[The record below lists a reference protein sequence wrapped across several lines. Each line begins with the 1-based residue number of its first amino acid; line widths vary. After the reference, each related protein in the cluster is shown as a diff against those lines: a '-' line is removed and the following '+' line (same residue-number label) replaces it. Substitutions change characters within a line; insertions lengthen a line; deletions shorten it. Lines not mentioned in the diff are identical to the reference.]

1 VSLTGK
7 EVRTEWQRHARIF
20 NVAHGG
26 KVVFQRRSL
35 QAILTICVVILSA
48 PRRVRAQQSY
58 AVITQNGVPMKT
70 RDGLTLH
77 SDIYRPRADGTFPVI
92 LMRTPYDK
100 SVGWAAAPAYQIAT
114 HGYVVIV
121 QDVRGRYTSE
131 GEWYPFRHESE
142 DGYDAVEWAA
152 ALPTSNGKVG
162 MMGGS
167 YVGATQMLAAIAH
180 PPHLAGI
187 CPVVTASNY
196 HDGWTY
202 QGGALEQWF
211 DQNWMTQLATN
222 TLWRLIAKNT
232 DALLGAPVLPLTQYP
247 AFNYSS
253 LPAGADA
260 TAQLAP
266 YYLDWLAHP
275 DYDSYWKQWS
285 IEEHFSEIRVP
296 ALHIGGWYDIFL
308 GGTLR
313 NYMGIKAHGGT
324 DAARS
329 GQRLLV
335 QIGGHAGF
343 GRRIGDV
350 EFGDEA
356 IRLPSTEVV
365 IDWYDY
371 LFKDVQ
377 NEFATEG
384 SAPHKPVRI
393 FVMGA
398 NTYREESDW
407 PPPEAKPTRYFLHSA
422 GSANSLRGDGGL
434 SPTPPKKE
442 APDKF
447 TYDPANPVPTIGG
460 SLCCDAEHY
469 EPGPRDQRAAENRN
483 DVLVYSTAPLAED
496 LEVTG
501 PLTLELWARSSAVD
515 TDFTAKLVD
524 VSPDGFAMDL
534 TDGILRMRYR
544 DSQEKPE
551 LMNPEQVYKI
561 SVDLWATSN
570 VFKKGHLL
578 RLEVSSSNFPRF
590 DRNLNTGANQS
601 TSREF
606 VLATNAILHD
616 AEHPSALLVPA
627 IPAARAGDGDAKR
640 SANREAPPSR

>member
-1 VSLTGK
+1 MFAG
-7 EVRTEWQRHARIF
+7 VRTIPLIA
-20 NVAHGG
+20 A
-26 KVVFQRRSL
+26 VV
-35 QAILTICVVILSA
+35 LSA
-48 PRRVRAQQSY
+48 TNGAHAQQSY
-58 AVITQNGVPMKT
+58 AVITQNGVAMKT
-70 RDGLTLH
+70 RDGVTLY
-77 SDIYRPRADGTFPVI
+77 SDIYRPRADGKFPVI

-100 SVGWAAAPAYQIAT
+100 SASWAVAPSYQIAA
-114 HGYVVIV
+114 HGYVVVV

-131 GEWYPFRHESE
+131 GEFYPFRHESD

-152 ALPTSNGKVG
+152 ALPSSDGRVG
-162 MMGGS
+162 MTGAS

-211 DQNWMTQLATN
+211 DQNWTTQLATN
-222 TLWRLIAKNT
+222 TMWRLLAKDTN
-232 DALLGAPVLPLTQYP
+232 ALVGASTLPLTQYP
-247 AFNYSS
+247 AFNYAS

-275 DYDSYWKQWS
+275 NYDTYWKQWS
-285 IEEHFSEIRVP
+285 IEEHLSDIRIP

-308 GGTLR
+308 SGTLR
-313 NYMGIKAHGGT
+313 NYMGIKAHGGSET
-324 DAARS
+324 ARN

-356 IRLPSTEVV
+356 VKFPSTDVL

-371 LFKDVQ
+371 LFKGVQ
-377 NEFATEG
+377 NEFA
-384 SAPHKPVRI
+384 SDKPVRV

-398 NTYREESDW
+398 NAYHQESDW
-407 PPPEAKPTRYFLHSA
+407 PPPEAQLTRYFLHSG

-434 SPTPPKKE
+434 DLTPPRKE
-442 APDKF
+442 TPDKF
-447 TYDPANPVPTIGG
+447 TYDPANAVPTVGG
-460 SLCCDAEHY
+460 SLCCDALHY
-469 EPGPRDQRAAENRN
+469 EPGPRDQRTIENRT
-483 DVLVYSTAPLAED
+483 DVLVYSTKPLAED
-496 LEVTG
+496 MEVTG
-501 PLTLELWARSSAVD
+501 PVRLELWAKSSAVD

-524 VSPDGFAMDL
+524 VSADGFAMNL
-534 TDGILRMRYR
+534 SDGILRLRYR

-561 SVDLWATSN
+561 SVDLSATSN
-570 VFKKGHLL
+570 VFRKGHIM

-590 DRNLNTGANQS
+590 DRNMNTGVDQA
-601 TSREF
+601 TSRQF
-606 VLATNAILHD
+606 VSATNTVLHD
-616 AEHPSALLVPA
+616 AEHPSALLVLA
-627 IPAARAGDGDAKR
+627 IPAGAATPR
-640 SANREAPPSR
+640 

>member
-1 VSLTGK
+1 MIC
-7 EVRTEWQRHARIF
+7 A
-20 NVAHGG
+20 
-26 KVVFQRRSL
+26 VV
-35 QAILTICVVILSA
+35 LSA
-48 PRRVRAQQSY
+48 PHCARAQQNY

-70 RDGLTLH
+70 RDGVTLY

-100 SVGWAAAPAYQIAT
+100 NVSWAVGPAYQIAA

-131 GEWYPFRHESE
+131 GEWYPFRHESN

-152 ALPTSNGKVG
+152 ALPSSNGKVG
-162 MMGGS
+162 MIGGS
-167 YVGATQMLAAIAH
+167 YVGATQMLSAIAH

-211 DQNWMTQLATN
+211 DQNWATQLATN
-222 TLWRLIAKNT
+222 TMWRLIAKNT
-232 DALLGAPVLPLTQYP
+232 NALLGAPVLPLTHYP
-247 AFNYSS
+247 AFNYVS
-253 LPAGADA
+253 LPAGAEA

-275 DYDSYWKQWS
+275 DYDAYWKQWS
-285 IEEHFSEIRVP
+285 IEEHFSDIQVP

-308 GGTLR
+308 TGTLR

-324 DAARS
+324 DEARK

-343 GRRIGDV
+343 GHRIGDV
-350 EFGDEA
+350 EFGDDA
-356 IRLPSTEVV
+356 LKFPSTEVV
-365 IDWYDY
+365 LAWYDY
-371 LFKDVQ
+371 LFKGVQ
-377 NEFATEG
+377 NEFATV
-384 SAPHKPVRI
+384 PVRI
-393 FVMGA
+393 FVMGEDK
-398 NTYREESDW
+398 YHQESDW
-407 PPPEAKPTRYFLHSA
+407 PPPEAKLTRYFLHSS

-434 SPTPPKKE
+434 SLTPPKKE
-442 APDKF
+442 TPDKF

-469 EPGPRDQRAAENRN
+469 EPGPRDQRASENRD
-483 DVLVYSTAPLAED
+483 DVLVYSTRPLAED
-496 LEVTG
+496 MEVTG
-501 PLTLELWARSSAVD
+501 PVTLELWARSSAVD

-524 VSPDGFAMDL
+524 VSPVGFAMNL

-544 DSQEKPE
+544 DSQEKPG
-551 LMNPEQVYKI
+551 LMNPDQVYKI

-570 VFKKGHLL
+570 VFKKGHII

-590 DRNLNTGANQS
+590 DSNLNTGADQA

-606 VLATNAILHD
+606 VSATNTILHD
-616 AEHPSALLVPA
+616 AEHPSALLVPV
-627 IPAARAGDGDAKR
+627 ITVGGAANGTSG
-640 SANREAPPSR
+640 SQ

>member
-1 VSLTGK
+1 MLAGST
-7 EVRTEWQRHARIF
+7 VRTIPLIA
-20 NVAHGG
+20 A
-26 KVVFQRRSL
+26 VV
-35 QAILTICVVILSA
+35 LSA
-48 PRRVRAQQSY
+48 TNGAHAQQSY
-58 AVITQNGVPMKT
+58 AVITQNGVAMKT
-70 RDGLTLH
+70 RDGVTLY
-77 SDIYRPRADGTFPVI
+77 SDIYRPRADGRFPVI

-100 SVGWAAAPAYQIAT
+100 SVSWAVAPPYQIAA
-114 HGYVVIV
+114 HGYVVVV

-131 GEWYPFRHESE
+131 GEWYPFRHESD
-142 DGYDAVEWAA
+142 DGYDAVEWVA
-152 ALPTSNGKVG
+152 ALSSSDGRVG

-211 DQNWMTQLATN
+211 DQNWTTQLATN
-222 TLWRLIAKNT
+222 TMWRLIAKDTN
-232 DALLGAPVLPLTQYP
+232 ALLGAYTLPLTQYP
-247 AFNYSS
+247 AFNYAS

-275 DYDSYWKQWS
+275 NYDGYWKQWS
-285 IEEHFSEIRVP
+285 IEEHFSDIGVP

-308 GGTLR
+308 NGTLR
-313 NYMGIKAHGGT
+313 NYMGIKRHGAN
-324 DAARS
+324 DAARN

-356 IRLPSTEVV
+356 VKFGSTDVL

-371 LFKDVQ
+371 LFKGVQ
-377 NEFATEG
+377 NEFA
-384 SAPHKPVRI
+384 SDKPVRV

-398 NTYREESDW
+398 NAYRQESDW
-407 PPPEAKPTRYFLHSA
+407 PPPQAQPTRYFLHSG
-422 GSANSLRGDGGL
+422 GSADSLRGDGGL
-434 SPTPPKKE
+434 SLTPPRKE
-442 APDKF
+442 TPDKF
-447 TYDPANPVPTIGG
+447 TYDPANAVPTVGG
-460 SLCCDAEHY
+460 SLCCDAAHY
-469 EPGPRDQRAAENRN
+469 EPGPRDQRAIESRN
-483 DVLVYSTAPLAED
+483 DVLVYSTKPLAED
-496 LEVTG
+496 MEVTG
-501 PLTLELWARSSAVD
+501 PVMLELWAKSSAVD

-524 VSPDGFAMDL
+524 VSPDGFAMNL
-534 TDGILRMRYR
+534 CDGILRMRYR
-544 DSQEKPE
+544 DSQQRPA
-551 LMNPEQVYKI
+551 LMNPDQVYKL

-570 VFKKGHLL
+570 VFRKGHIM

-590 DRNLNTGANQS
+590 DRNLNTGAEQA
-601 TSREF
+601 TSRQF
-606 VLATNAILHD
+606 VSATNTILHD
-616 AEHPSALLVPA
+616 AEHPSALLVPV
-627 IPAARAGDGDAKR
+627 IPAAAATPR
-640 SANREAPPSR
+640 

>member
-1 VSLTGK
+1 M
-7 EVRTEWQRHARIF
+7 
-20 NVAHGG
+20 
-26 KVVFQRRSL
+26 FQRRVL
-35 QAILTICVVILSA
+35 HAILMICAVVLSA
-48 PRRVRAQQSY
+48 PHCARAQQNY

-70 RDGLTLH
+70 RDGVTLY

-100 SVGWAAAPAYQIAT
+100 SVSWAVGPAYQIAT
-114 HGYVVIV
+114 HGYVVVV

-131 GEWYPFRHESE
+131 GEWYPFRHESN

-152 ALPTSNGKVG
+152 ALPSSNGKVG
-162 MMGGS
+162 MIGGS
-167 YVGATQMLAAIAH
+167 YVGATQMLSAIAH

-202 QGGALEQWF
+202 QSGALEQWF
-211 DQNWMTQLATN
+211 DQNWATQLATN
-222 TLWRLIAKNT
+222 TMWRLIAKNT
-232 DALLGAPVLPLTQYP
+232 NALLGAPVLPLTHYP
-247 AFNYSS
+247 AFNYVS
-253 LPAGADA
+253 LPAGAEA
-260 TAQLAP
+260 TAELAP

-275 DYDSYWKQWS
+275 DYDAYWKQWS
-285 IEEHFSEIRVP
+285 IEEHFSDIQVP

-308 GGTLR
+308 AGTLR
-313 NYMGIKAHGGT
+313 NYMGIKAHAGT
-324 DAARS
+324 DEARK

-350 EFGDEA
+350 EFGDDA
-356 IRLPSTEVV
+356 LKFTSTDVV
-365 IDWYDY
+365 LAWYDY
-371 LFKDVQ
+371 LFKGVQ
-377 NEFATEG
+377 NEFATV
-384 SAPHKPVRI
+384 PVHI
-393 FVMGA
+393 FVMGE
-398 NTYREESDW
+398 NKYHQESDW
-407 PPPEAKPTRYFLHSA
+407 PPPENKLTRYFLHSG

-434 SPTPPKKE
+434 SLTPPKKE

-460 SLCCDAEHY
+460 SLCCDAAHY

-483 DVLVYSTAPLAED
+483 DVLVYSTKPLAD
-496 LEVTG
+496 DMEVTG
-501 PLTLELWARSSAVD
+501 PVTLELWASSSAVD

-524 VSPDGFAMDL
+524 VSPSGFAMDL

-544 DSQEKPE
+544 ESQEKPE
-551 LMNPEQVYKI
+551 LMNPDQVYKI
-561 SVDLWATSN
+561 SVDLWATGN
-570 VFKKGHLL
+570 VFKKGHIL

-590 DRNLNTGANQS
+590 DRNLNTGAVQA

-606 VLATNAILHD
+606 VSATNTILHD
-616 AEHPSALLVPA
+616 AEHPSALLLPV
-627 IPAARAGDGDAKR
+627 IPAAAA
-640 SANREAPPSR
+640 APR

>member
-1 VSLTGK
+1 MIC
-7 EVRTEWQRHARIF
+7 A
-20 NVAHGG
+20 
-26 KVVFQRRSL
+26 VV
-35 QAILTICVVILSA
+35 LSA
-48 PRRVRAQQSY
+48 PHCARAQQNY

-70 RDGLTLH
+70 RDGVTLY
-77 SDIYRPRADGTFPVI
+77 SDVYRPRADGTFPVI

-100 SVGWAAAPAYQIAT
+100 SVSWAVGPAYQIAT

-131 GEWYPFRHESE
+131 GEWYPFRHESN

-152 ALPTSNGKVG
+152 ALPSSNGKVG
-162 MMGGS
+162 MIGGS
-167 YVGATQMLAAIAH
+167 YVGATQMLSAIAH

-211 DQNWMTQLATN
+211 DQNWATQLATN
-222 TLWRLIAKNT
+222 TMWRLIAKNT
-232 DALLGAPVLPLTQYP
+232 NALLGAPVLPLTHYP
-247 AFNYSS
+247 AFNYVS
-253 LPAGADA
+253 LPAGAEA
-260 TAQLAP
+260 TAELAP

-275 DYDSYWKQWS
+275 DYDAYWKQWS
-285 IEEHFSEIRVP
+285 IEEHFSDIQVP

-308 GGTLR
+308 AGTLR

-324 DAARS
+324 DEARK

-350 EFGDEA
+350 EFGDDA
-356 IRLPSTEVV
+356 LKFPSTEVV
-365 IDWYDY
+365 LAWYDY
-371 LFKDVQ
+371 LFKGVQ
-377 NEFATEG
+377 NEFATV
-384 SAPHKPVRI
+384 PVRI
-393 FVMGA
+393 FVMGE
-398 NTYREESDW
+398 NKYRQESDW
-407 PPPEAKPTRYFLHSA
+407 PPPEAKLTRYFLHSG

-434 SPTPPKKE
+434 SLTPPKKE
-442 APDKF
+442 TPDKF

-469 EPGPRDQRAAENRN
+469 EPGPRDQRASENRD
-483 DVLVYSTAPLAED
+483 DVLVYSTKPLAED
-496 LEVTG
+496 MEITG
-501 PLTLELWARSSAVD
+501 PVTLELWVRSSAVD

-524 VSPDGFAMDL
+524 VSPVGFAMNL

-544 DSQEKPE
+544 DSQEKPG
-551 LMNPEQVYKI
+551 LMNPDQVYKI

-570 VFKKGHLL
+570 VFKKGHII

-590 DRNLNTGANQS
+590 DSNLNTGADQA

-606 VLATNAILHD
+606 VSATNTILHD
-616 AEHPSALLVPA
+616 SEHPSALLVPVITA
-627 IPAARAGDGDAKR
+627 GGAANGTSG
-640 SANREAPPSR
+640 SR

>member
-1 VSLTGK
+1 VVPVEKQSQRSK
-7 EVRTEWQRHARIF
+7 EAVLFERRIL
-20 NVAHGG
+20 AMLMMCA
-26 KVVFQRRSL
+26 VV
-35 QAILTICVVILSA
+35 LSA
-48 PRRVRAQQSY
+48 PHCVAQQSY
-58 AVITQNGVPMKT
+58 AVIAQNSVPMKT
-70 RDGLTLH
+70 RDGVTLY
-77 SDIYRPRADGTFPVI
+77 SDIYRPKAEGRFPVI

-100 SVGWAAAPAYQIAT
+100 SASWAVAPAYQIAT

-121 QDVRGRYTSE
+121 QDVRGRYTSD
-131 GEWYPFRHESE
+131 GEWYPFRHESN

-152 ALPTSNGKVG
+152 ALPSSDGKVG

-167 YVGATQMLAAIAH
+167 YVGATQMLSAIAH

-187 CPVVTASNY
+187 CPMVTASNY

-211 DQNWMTQLATN
+211 DQNWTTQLATN

-232 DALLGAPVLPLTQYP
+232 NALRSAPMLPLTHYP
-247 AFNYSS
+247 AFNYTS

-275 DYDSYWKQWS
+275 DYDAYWKQWS
-285 IEEHFSEIRVP
+285 IEEHYSDIRVP
-296 ALHIGGWYDIFL
+296 ALHIGAWYDIFL
-308 GGTLR
+308 AGTLR

-324 DAARS
+324 DAARNN
-329 GQRLLV
+329 QRLLI

-356 IRLPSTEVV
+356 VKFPNTDVL

-371 LFKDVQ
+371 LFKGAQ
-377 NEFATEG
+377 NEFATDKSSTTG
-384 SAPHKPVRI
+384 QPVRI

-398 NTYREESDW
+398 NMYRQESDW
-407 PPPEAKPTRYFLHSA
+407 PPPEAKPTRYFLHSG

-434 SPTPPKKE
+434 SLTQPKKE
-442 APDKF
+442 TSDKF
-447 TYDPANPVPTIGG
+447 MYNPENPMPTIGG

-469 EPGPRDQRAAENRN
+469 EPGPRDQRAAENRD
-483 DVLVYSTAPLAED
+483 DVLVYSTGPLAED

-501 PLTLELWARSSAVD
+501 PVTLELWVRSSAVD

-524 VSPDGFAMDL
+524 VSPGGFAMNL

-551 LMNPEQVYKI
+551 PMNPGQVYRI

-570 VFKKGHLL
+570 VFRKGHIM

-590 DRNLNTGANQS
+590 DRNLNTAADQA

-606 VLATNAILHD
+606 VSATNTILHD
-616 AEHPSALLVPA
+616 AEHPSALLVPV
-627 IPAARAGDGDAKR
+627 IPAG
-640 SANREAPPSR
+640 SAVPR

>member
-1 VSLTGK
+1 MLMMC
-7 EVRTEWQRHARIF
+7 A
-20 NVAHGG
+20 
-26 KVVFQRRSL
+26 VV
-35 QAILTICVVILSA
+35 LSA
-48 PRRVRAQQSY
+48 PHCVAQQSY
-58 AVITQNGVPMKT
+58 AVIAQNSVPMKT
-70 RDGLTLH
+70 RDGVTLY
-77 SDIYRPRADGTFPVI
+77 SDIYRPKAEGRFPVI

-100 SVGWAAAPAYQIAT
+100 SASWAVAPAYQIAT

-131 GEWYPFRHESE
+131 GEWYPFRHESN

-152 ALPTSNGKVG
+152 ALPSSDGKVG

-211 DQNWMTQLATN
+211 DQNWTTQLATN

-232 DALLGAPVLPLTQYP
+232 NALRSAPMLPLTHYP
-247 AFNYSS
+247 AFNYTS

-275 DYDSYWKQWS
+275 DYDAYWKQWS
-285 IEEHFSEIRVP
+285 IEEHFSDIRVP
-296 ALHIGGWYDIFL
+296 ALHIGAWYDIFL
-308 GGTLR
+308 AGTLR
-313 NYMGIKAHGGT
+313 NYMGIQAHGGT
-324 DAARS
+324 DAARNN
-329 GQRLLV
+329 QRLLI

-356 IRLPSTEVV
+356 VKFPNTDVL

-371 LFKDVQ
+371 LFKGAQ
-377 NEFATEG
+377 NEFATDKSSTTG
-384 SAPHKPVRI
+384 QPVRI

-398 NTYREESDW
+398 NTYRQESDW
-407 PPPEAKPTRYFLHSA
+407 PPPEAKSTRYFLHSS
-422 GSANSLRGDGGL
+422 GSANSLRGDGDL
-434 SPTPPKKE
+434 SLTPPKKE
-442 APDKF
+442 TSDKF
-447 TYDPANPVPTIGG
+447 TYDPANPMPTIGG

-469 EPGPRDQRAAENRN
+469 EPGPRDQRAAENRD
-483 DVLVYSTAPLAED
+483 DVLVYSTRPLAED

-501 PLTLELWARSSAVD
+501 PVTLELWVRSSAVD

-524 VSPDGFAMDL
+524 VSPGGFATNL

-551 LMNPEQVYKI
+551 PMNPGQVYRI

-570 VFKKGHLL
+570 VFRKGHIM

-590 DRNLNTGANQS
+590 DRNLNTAADQA

-606 VLATNAILHD
+606 VSATNTILHD
-616 AEHPSALLVPA
+616 AEHPSALLVPV
-627 IPAARAGDGDAKR
+627 IPAGAAVPR
-640 SANREAPPSR
+640 

>member
-1 VSLTGK
+1 LFQG
-7 EVRTEWQRHARIF
+7 RIL
-20 NVAHGG
+20 
-26 KVVFQRRSL
+26 R
-35 QAILTICVVILSA
+35 AILMICAAVLLA
-48 PRRVRAQQSY
+48 PHCVRAQQGY
-58 AVITQNGVPMKT
+58 AIITQNGVPMKT
-70 RDGLTLH
+70 RDGVTLY
-77 SDIYRPRADGTFPVI
+77 SDIYRPKADGRFPVI

-100 SVGWAAAPAYQIAT
+100 SASWAVAPAYQIAT

-131 GEWYPFRHESE
+131 GEWYPFRHESD

-152 ALPTSNGKVG
+152 ALPSSNGQVG

-211 DQNWMTQLATN
+211 DQNWTTQLATN

-232 DALLGAPVLPLTQYP
+232 NALLGAPMLPLTQYP
-247 AFNYSS
+247 AFNYAS

-260 TAQLAP
+260 TTQLAP
-266 YYLDWLAHP
+266 YYFDWLAHP
-275 DYDSYWKQWS
+275 DYDAYWKQWS
-285 IEEHFSEIRVP
+285 IEEHYSDIRVP

-308 GGTLR
+308 AGTLR

-324 DAARS
+324 DAARR

-356 IRLPSTEVV
+356 IKLPSTDVV
-365 IDWYDY
+365 IEWYDY

-377 NEFATEG
+377 NEFATP
-384 SAPHKPVRI
+384 AKPVRI
-393 FVMGA
+393 FLMGE
-398 NTYREESDW
+398 NTYRQESDW
-407 PPPEAKPTRYFLHSA
+407 PPPEDKITRYFLHSGGA
-422 GSANSLRGDGGL
+422 ANSLRGDGGL
-434 SPTPPKKE
+434 ALTPPKKE
-442 APDKF
+442 TPDKF

-483 DVLVYSTAPLAED
+483 DVLVYSTKPLAED
-496 LEVTG
+496 MEVTG
-501 PLTLELWARSSAVD
+501 PVTLELWARSSAVD

-524 VSPDGFAMDL
+524 VSPEGFAMNL

-544 DSQEKPE
+544 DSQEKPQ
-551 LMNPEQVYKI
+551 LMNPDQVYKI

-570 VFKKGHLL
+570 VFKKGHII

-590 DRNLNTGANQS
+590 DRNLNTGADQA
-601 TSREF
+601 TSRES
-606 VLATNAILHD
+606 VSASNTILHD
-616 AEHPSALLVPA
+616 AEHPSALLVPV
-627 IPAARAGDGDAKR
+627 IPAVPT
-640 SANREAPPSR
+640 AP

>member
-1 VSLTGK
+1 MFK
-7 EVRTEWQRHARIF
+7 QRILH
-20 NVAHGG
+20 
-26 KVVFQRRSL
+26 
-35 QAILTICVVILSA
+35 AILMIGAVVLSA
-48 PRRVRAQQSY
+48 PHCARAQQGY

-70 RDGLTLH
+70 RDGVTLY

-100 SVGWAAAPAYQIAT
+100 SVSWAVGPAYQIAA

-131 GEWYPFRHESE
+131 GEWYPFRHESN

-152 ALPTSNGKVG
+152 ALPSSNGKVG
-162 MMGGS
+162 MIGGS
-167 YVGATQMLAAIAH
+167 YVGATQMLSAIAH

-211 DQNWMTQLATN
+211 DQNWATQLATN
-222 TLWRLIAKNT
+222 TMWRLIAKNT
-232 DALLGAPVLPLTQYP
+232 NALLGAPVLPLTHYP
-247 AFNYSS
+247 AFNYLS
-253 LPAGADA
+253 LPAGAEA
-260 TAQLAP
+260 TAELAP

-275 DYDSYWKQWS
+275 DYDAYWKQWS
-285 IEEHFSEIRVP
+285 IEEHFSDIQVP

-308 GGTLR
+308 AGTLR

-324 DAARS
+324 DEARK

-350 EFGDEA
+350 EFGDDA
-356 IRLPSTEVV
+356 LKFPSTEVV
-365 IDWYDY
+365 LAWYDY
-371 LFKDVQ
+371 LFKGVQ
-377 NEFATEG
+377 NEFATV
-384 SAPHKPVRI
+384 PVRI
-393 FVMGA
+393 FVMGE
-398 NTYREESDW
+398 NKYRQESDW
-407 PPPEAKPTRYFLHSA
+407 PPPEAKLTRYFLHSG

-434 SPTPPKKE
+434 SLTPPKKE
-442 APDKF
+442 TPDKF

-469 EPGPRDQRAAENRN
+469 EPGPRDQRASENRD
-483 DVLVYSTAPLAED
+483 DVLVYSTKPLAED
-496 LEVTG
+496 MEITG
-501 PLTLELWARSSAVD
+501 PVTLELWVRSSAVD

-524 VSPDGFAMDL
+524 VSPVGFAMNL

-544 DSQEKPE
+544 DSQEKPG
-551 LMNPEQVYKI
+551 LMNPDQVYKI

-570 VFKKGHLL
+570 VFKKGHII

-590 DRNLNTGANQS
+590 DSNLNTGADQA

-606 VLATNAILHD
+606 VSATNTILHD
-616 AEHPSALLVPA
+616 SEHPSALLVPVITA
-627 IPAARAGDGDAKR
+627 GGAANGASG
-640 SANREAPPSR
+640 SQ

>member
-1 VSLTGK
+1 MF
-7 EVRTEWQRHARIF
+7 ERRIL
-20 NVAHGG
+20 H
-26 KVVFQRRSL
+26 
-35 QAILTICVVILSA
+35 AILVICAGSTSA
-48 PRRVRAQQSY
+48 PHCAHAQQSY
-58 AVITQNGVPMKT
+58 DVIVQNGVPMKT
-70 RDGLTLH
+70 RDGVTLRA
-77 SDIYRPRADGTFPVI
+77 DIYHPKADAKFPVI

-100 SVGWAAAPAYQIAT
+100 SVSWAVSPAYQIAA
-114 HGYVVIV
+114 HGYVVVV

-131 GEWYPFRHESE
+131 G
-142 DGYDAVEWAA
+142 D
-152 ALPTSNGKVG
+152 
-162 MMGGS
+162 
-167 YVGATQMLAAIAH
+167 VGATQMLAAIAH
-180 PPHLAGI
+180 PLHLAGI

-211 DQNWMTQLATN
+211 DQNWTTQLATN
-222 TLWRLIAKNT
+222 TLWRLIAKDTN
-232 DALLGAPVLPLTQYP
+232 ALLGAPTLPLNHYP

-260 TAQLAP
+260 TAQIAP
-266 YYLDWLAHP
+266 YYLDWLSHP
-275 DYDSYWKQWS
+275 VYDAYWKQWS
-285 IEEHFSEIRVP
+285 IEERFSDIQVP

-324 DAARS
+324 DAARN
-329 GQRLLV
+329 GQRLLI

-356 IRLPSTEVV
+356 LKFSPTSVV

-371 LFKDVQ
+371 LFKGTQ
-377 NEFATEG
+377 NEFAVQG
-384 SAPHKPVRI
+384 PAAAGKPVHI
-393 FVMGA
+393 FVMGQNA
-398 NTYREESDW
+398 YRQESDW
-407 PPPEAKPTRYFLHSA
+407 PPPEGKLTRYFLHSG

-434 SPTPPKKE
+434 SAMPPKKE
-442 APDKF
+442 TPDKF

-483 DVLVYSTAPLAED
+483 DVLVYSTKPLAED

-501 PLTLELWARSSAVD
+501 PVMLELWAKSSAVD

-524 VSPDGFAMDL
+524 VSPDGFATNL

-544 DSQEKPE
+544 ESQERQV
-551 LMNPEQVYKI
+551 LMNPDQVYKVT
-561 SVDLWATSN
+561 VDLWATSN
-570 VFKKGHLL
+570 VFKKGHVM

-590 DRNLNTGANQS
+590 DRNLNTGADQA

-606 VLATNAILHD
+606 VSATNAILHD
-616 AEHPSALLVPA
+616 AEHPSALVVLVEPA
-627 IPAARAGDGDAKR
+627 GAA
-640 SANREAPPSR
+640 P

>member
-1 VSLTGK
+1 MICALVLSTP
-7 EVRTEWQRHARIF
+7 HC
-20 NVAHGG
+20 AHG
-26 KVVFQRRSL
+26 
-35 QAILTICVVILSA
+35 
-48 PRRVRAQQSY
+48 QQSY
-58 AVITQNGVPMKT
+58 EVIAQNSVPMKT
-70 RDGLTLH
+70 RDGVTLYA
-77 SDIYRPRADGTFPVI
+77 DIYRPRVEGRFPVI

-100 SVGWAAAPAYQIAT
+100 SVGWAVTPAYQIAA
-114 HGYVVIV
+114 HGYVAIV

-131 GEWYPFRHESE
+131 GEWYTFRHESD
-142 DGYDAVEWAA
+142 DGYDAVEWVA
-152 ALPTSNGKVG
+152 ALPYSNGKVG

-202 QGGALEQWF
+202 QSGAFEQWF
-211 DQNWMTQLATN
+211 DENWTTQLASN

-232 DALLGAPVLPLTQYP
+232 NALLGAPTLPLTHYP
-247 AFNYSS
+247 AFNYAS
-253 LPAGADA
+253 LPAGVDT

-275 DYDSYWKQWS
+275 DYDAYWKQWS
-285 IEEHFSEIRVP
+285 IEEHFADIRVP

-308 GGTLR
+308 NGTLR
-313 NYMGIKAHGGT
+313 NYMGIKAHGGS
-324 DAARS
+324 DAARH
-329 GQRLLV
+329 GQRLLI

-356 IRLPSTEVV
+356 VKFPATQVLLA
-365 IDWYDY
+365 WYDY

-377 NEFATEG
+377 NEFAN
-384 SAPHKPVRI
+384 SSKPVAV
-393 FVMGA
+393 FVMGE
-398 NTYREESDW
+398 NKYYQESDW
-407 PPPEAKPTRYFLHSA
+407 PPPEAKLTRYFLHSG
-422 GSANSLRGDGGL
+422 GSANSLRGDGSL
-434 SPTPPKKE
+434 SVTPPKKE
-442 APDKF
+442 TSDKF
-447 TYDPANPVPTIGG
+447 TYDPANPVPSIGG

-483 DVLVYSTAPLAED
+483 DVLVYSTKPVADDMEI
-496 LEVTG
+496 TG
-501 PLTLELWARSSAVD
+501 PITLELWVKSSAVD

-524 VSPDGFAMDL
+524 VSPEGFAMGL

-551 LMNPEQVYKI
+551 LMNPDQVYKI
-561 SVDLWATSN
+561 LVDLWATSN
-570 VFKKGHLL
+570 VFQKGHIL
-578 RLEVSSSNFPRF
+578 RLEVASSNFPRF
-590 DRNLNTGANQS
+590 DRNLNTGAVQA

-606 VLATNAILHD
+606 VSATNTILHD
-616 AEHPSALLVPA
+616 AEHPSALLVPV
-627 IPAARAGDGDAKR
+627 IPAGAA
-640 SANREAPPSR
+640 APRPMR

>member
-1 VSLTGK
+1 MVCAVVSP
-7 EVRTEWQRHARIF
+7 A
-20 NVAHGG
+20 AHG
-26 KVVFQRRSL
+26 
-35 QAILTICVVILSA
+35 
-48 PRRVRAQQSY
+48 VRAQQSY
-58 AVITQNGVPMKT
+58 AVITQNGVAMKT
-70 RDGLTLH
+70 RDGVTLH
-77 SDIYRPRADGTFPVI
+77 SDIYRPKADGKFPVL

-114 HGYVVIV
+114 HGYLVIV

-142 DGYDAVEWAA
+142 DGYEAVEWAA
-152 ALPTSNGKVG
+152 ALPSSNGKVG
-162 MMGGS
+162 MMGAS

-232 DALLGAPVLPLTQYP
+232 DALLGAPVLPVMQYP
-247 AFNYSS
+247 AFNYAS

-275 DYDSYWKQWS
+275 DYDAYWKQWS
-285 IEEHFSEIRVP
+285 IEEHFPDIRVP

-308 GGTLR
+308 AGTLR
-313 NYMGIKAHGGT
+313 NYMGIKTHGGT
-324 DAARS
+324 EAARN

-343 GRRIGDV
+343 ARRIGDV

-356 IRLPSTEVV
+356 IKFPSTEVL

-371 LFKDVQ
+371 LFKGVQ
-377 NEFATEG
+377 NEFATDG
-384 SAPHKPVRI
+384 SAGKPVRI

-398 NTYREESDW
+398 NTYRQESDW
-407 PPPEAKPTRYFLHSA
+407 PPPEAKPTRYFLHSG

-434 SPTPPKKE
+434 SLMAPRKE
-442 APDKF
+442 TPDKF
-447 TYDPANPVPTIGG
+447 KYDPANPVPTVGG

-469 EPGPRDQRAAENRN
+469 EPGPRDQRAAENRD
-483 DVLVYSTAPLAED
+483 DVLVYSTQPLTED
-496 LEVTG
+496 VEVTG
-501 PLTLELWARSSAVD
+501 PVTLELWARSSSVD

-524 VSPDGFAMDL
+524 VSPGGFAMNL

-544 DSQEKPE
+544 DAQEKPE
-551 LMNPEQVYKI
+551 LMNPDQVYKI
-561 SVDLWATSN
+561 MVDLWATSN
-570 VFKKGHLL
+570 VFQKGHKI

-590 DRNLNTGANQS
+590 DRNLNTGADQA

-606 VLATNAILHD
+606 ISATNTILHD
-616 AEHPSALLVPA
+616 AEHPSALLLPV
-627 IPAARAGDGDAKR
+627 IPAGSAAPLAGT
-640 SANREAPPSR
+640 N

>member
-1 VSLTGK
+1 LFK
-7 EVRTEWQRHARIF
+7 QRTLYVFLAL
-20 NVAHGG
+20 VA
-26 KVVFQRRSL
+26 
-35 QAILTICVVILSA
+35 ILSA
-48 PRRVRAQQSY
+48 ASSRVEAQEQQTYSV
-58 AVITQNGVPMKT
+58 AVQNGAAMKT
-70 RDGLTLH
+70 RDGVTLYA
-77 SDIYRPRADGTFPVI
+77 DVYRPKAEGTFPVI

-100 SVGWAAAPAYQIAT
+100 SVSWAVGPAFELAT
-114 HGYVVIV
+114 HGYVVVV

-131 GEWYPFRHESE
+131 GEWYPFRHESA

-152 ALPTSNGKVG
+152 ALPGSNGKVG

-187 CPVVTASNY
+187 CPTVTASNY

-202 QGGALEQWF
+202 QSGALEQWF
-211 DQNWMTQLATN
+211 DQNWTTQLATN

-232 DALLGAPVLPLTQYP
+232 NALMGAPKLPLTEYP
-247 AFNYSS
+247 AFNYAS

-275 DYDSYWKQWS
+275 NYDAYWKQWS
-285 IEEHFSEIRVP
+285 IEEHFADVRVP

-313 NYMGIKAHGGT
+313 NYEGIKAHGST
-324 DAARS
+324 DEARK

-343 GRRIGDV
+343 GRHIGDV
-350 EFGDEA
+350 EFGDES
-356 IRLPSTEVV
+356 LKFPSSKVV
-365 IDWYDY
+365 LDWYDH
-371 LFKDVQ
+371 LFKGVQ
-377 NEFATEG
+377 NEFA
-384 SAPHKPVRI
+384 KDQPVHI

-398 NTYREESDW
+398 NAYREEADW
-407 PPPEAKPTRYFLHSA
+407 PPPEAKYTRYFLHSN
-422 GSANSLRGDGGL
+422 GTANSVRGDGTL
-434 SPTPPKKE
+434 SPASPKKE
-442 APDKF
+442 NPDKF
-447 TYDPANPVPTIGG
+447 AYDPANPVPTIGG
-460 SLCCDAEHY
+460 SLCCDAIHY

-483 DVLVYSTAPLAED
+483 DVLVYSTGPLAED
-496 LEVTG
+496 TDVTG
-501 PLTLELWARSSAVD
+501 PLTLELWVKSSGVD
-515 TDFTAKLVD
+515 TDFTAKLTD
-524 VSPDGFAMDL
+524 VSPDGFAMNL

-551 LMNPEQVYKI
+551 LINPEQVYKI
-561 SVDLWATSN
+561 SIDLGATSN

-590 DRNLNTGANQS
+590 DRNLNTGADQA

-606 VLATNAILHD
+606 VSVTNTVLHD
-616 AEHPSALLVPA
+616 AEHPSALLVPM
-627 IPAARAGDGDAKR
+627 IPDGSGK
-640 SANREAPPSR
+640 

>member
-1 VSLTGK
+1 L
-7 EVRTEWQRHARIF
+7 
-20 NVAHGG
+20 
-26 KVVFQRRSL
+26 FQRRIL
-35 QAILTICVVILSA
+35 HAIVVIGAASIAA
-48 PRRVRAQQSY
+48 PHCARAQQSY
-58 AVITQNGVPMKT
+58 EVIVQNGVPMKT
-70 RDGLTLH
+70 RDGVTLRA
-77 SDIYRPRADGTFPVI
+77 DVYRPKVDAKFPVI

-100 SVGWAAAPAYQIAT
+100 SASWAVSPAYQIAA
-114 HGYVVIV
+114 HGYVVVV
-121 QDVRGRYTSE
+121 QDVRGRYTSD
-131 GEWYPFRHESE
+131 GEFYTFRHESD
-142 DGYDAVEWAA
+142 DGYDAVEWVA
-152 ALPTSNGKVG
+152 ALPYSNGKVG

-211 DQNWMTQLATN
+211 DQNWTTQLATN
-222 TLWRLIAKNT
+222 TLWRLIAKETN
-232 DALLGAPVLPLTQYP
+232 ALLAAPTLPLTHYP
-247 AFNYSS
+247 VFNYPS

-275 DYDSYWKQWS
+275 AYDAYWKELS
-285 IEEHFSEIRVP
+285 IEEHFSDIQVP

-308 GGTLR
+308 AGTLR

-324 DAARS
+324 DAARN
-329 GQRLLV
+329 GQRMLI

-356 IRLPSTEVV
+356 LKFPSTSVV

-371 LFKDVQ
+371 LFKGTQ
-377 NEFATEG
+377 NEFAVEG
-384 SAPHKPVRI
+384 SGAGKPVHI
-393 FVMGA
+393 FVMGQNA
-398 NTYREESDW
+398 YRQESDW
-407 PPPEAKPTRYFLHSA
+407 PPPENKLTRYFLHSG

-434 SPTPPKKE
+434 SVTPPKKE
-442 APDKF
+442 SPDKF
-447 TYDPANPVPTIGG
+447 TYDPASPVPTIGG

-469 EPGPRDQRAAENRN
+469 EPGPRDQRTAENRN
-483 DVLVYSTAPLAED
+483 DVLVYSTKPLTED
-496 LEVTG
+496 SEVTG
-501 PLTLELWARSSAVD
+501 PVTLELWAKSSAVD

-524 VSPDGFAMDL
+524 VSPDGFAANL

-544 DSQEKPE
+544 DSQEKQV
-551 LMNPEQVYKI
+551 LINPDQIYKVT
-561 SVDLWATSN
+561 VDLWATSN
-570 VFKKGHLL
+570 VFKKGHIM

-590 DRNLNTGANQS
+590 DRNLNTGADQA
-601 TSREF
+601 TSRDF
-606 VLATNAILHD
+606 VSATNAVLHD
-616 AEHPSALLVPA
+616 AEHPSALVVLVK
-627 IPAARAGDGDAKR
+627 PAAQ
-640 SANREAPPSR
+640 